1 MSAPDRQTDAA
12 DLRRHATLSHE
23 YLKAAVLTAT
33 PEQLQLMLY
42 DGAIR
47 FATRGLE
54 ALRAKDREGMF
65 TALERAQ
72 LIALELSNGI
82 RREVQPELADRMNAL
97 YQFIYRR
104 LVEANLHQDE
114 RAIDDALR
122 TLRYERETWLLLIE
136 KIQREAHGGSPDQP
150 SASEP
155 ATDDAPS
162 RFCAEA

>member
-1 MSAPDRQTDAA
+1 MSTPDRSTDTP
-12 DLRRHATLSHE
+12 DVRRHATLSHE

-54 ALRAKDREGMF
+54 ALRAKDREGLF

-72 LIALELSNGI
+72 LIVLELSNGI

-97 YQFIYRR
+97 YQFVYRR
-104 LVEANLHQDE
+104 LIDANLHQDE
-114 RAIDDALR
+114 RAIDEALR
-122 TLRYERETWLLLIE
+122 TLRFERETWLLLIE
-136 KIQREAHGGSPDQP
+136 KIQREAHGGAPAEP
-150 SASEP
+150 STTEP
-155 ATDDAPS
+155 AADDAPS